1 MERQNA
7 PITLFG
13 IPLKG
18 MITTLFFLLTLF
30 VVFDPL
36 KFKTMFSE
44 KISLVQKEQRG
55 ENQSENDNT
64 IVATPE
70 MISKAMS
77 DIRTNKIL
85 DYEQTDNVSPTDRF
99 FYIIE
104 LHNGGD
110 IEASDVTI
118 EPELVTIVSQSG
130 IQTVIA
136 RSTIKKI
143 RRYKLPAPEQPPS
156 TQ

>member
-13 IPLKG
+13 ISLKG
-18 MITTLFFLLTLF
+18 MITTLFFLVTLF
-30 VVFDPL
+30 VVFDPFE
-36 KFKTMFSE
+36 FKTMLSE

-55 ENQSENDNT
+55 GNQSEMDNT

-70 MISKAMS
+70 MISKAMNE
-77 DIRTNKIL
+77 IRTNKIP
-85 DYEQTDNVSPTDRF
+85 DYEQTDNVSPTDQF
-99 FYIIE
+99 FYIVE

-118 EPELVTIVSQSG
+118 EPDLVTIVSRSG

-143 RRYKLPAPEQPPS
+143 RRYKLPDPEQPPS

>member
-1 MERQNA
+1 MERQNP

-18 MITTLFFLLTLF
+18 MITTLFFLVTLF
-30 VVFDPL
+30 VVVDPL
-36 KFKTMFSE
+36 DFKTMFSD
-44 KISLVQKEQRG
+44 KISLVQKEQHG
-55 ENQSENDNT
+55 EYQSEKDNT

-70 MISKAMS
+70 MISKAMNE
-77 DIRTNKIL
+77 IRTNKIL

-99 FYIIE
+99 FYIVE

-118 EPELVTIVSQSG
+118 EPDLVTIVSRSG

-143 RRYKLPAPEQPPS
+143 RRYKLPDPEQPPA

>member
-18 MITTLFFLLTLF
+18 MITALFFLVTLF
-30 VVFDPL
+30 LVFDPFE
-36 KFKTMFSE
+36 FKTMFSE
-44 KISLVQKEQRG
+44 KISLVQKEQG
-55 ENQSENDNT
+55 VGNQSEKDNT

-70 MISKAMS
+70 MISKAMNE
-77 DIRTNKIL
+77 IRANKIL

-99 FYIIE
+99 FYIVE

-118 EPELVTIVSQSG
+118 EPELVTIVSRSG

-143 RRYKLPAPEQPPS
+143 RRYKLPDPEQPPS
-156 TQ
+156 AQ